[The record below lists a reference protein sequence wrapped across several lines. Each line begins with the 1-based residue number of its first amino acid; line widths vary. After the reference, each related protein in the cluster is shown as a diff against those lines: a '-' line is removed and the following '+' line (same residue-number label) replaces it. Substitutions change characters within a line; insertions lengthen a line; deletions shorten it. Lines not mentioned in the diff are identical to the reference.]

1 MDFVTPTLLGGTV
14 LAVVP
19 VVLHLVMRQQPR
31 HLEFPALRFVR
42 QRQSAN
48 RRKLKLRHLLLLFLR
63 TAVICLLAA
72 ALARPTIHASGVLGD
87 QEAPVA
93 AALVF
98 DTSPRMDYRQQNQSR
113 LQAAQ
118 DIGTWLV
125 QQLPVESQV
134 AVVDGNQG
142 DGVFQVDLGAAKDRV
157 GRLETSSLARPVW
170 ERIEAA
176 ARLLDEGRQD
186 GQDLRERKELYVFTD
201 LTRPSWEGDSSARL
215 RELLA
220 KDASLGIY
228 VIDVGVA

>member
-1 MDFVTPTLLGGTV
+1 MDFVTPALLGGV
-14 LAVVP
+14 ALAAIP

-42 QRQSAN
+42 QRQNAN
-48 RRKLKLRHLLLLFLR
+48 RRKLKLRLLLLLLLR

-98 DTSPRMDYRQQNQSR
+98 DTSPRMDYRQQNQTR

-118 DIGTWLV
+118 DIGLWLL
-125 QQLPVESQV
+125 QQLPAESHA
-134 AVVDGNQG
+134 AVVDGRRG
-142 DGVFQVDLGAAKDRV
+142 EGVFQVDLGAAQDRV
-157 GRLETSSLARPVW
+157 GRLETSSVARPLW

-176 ARLLDEGRQD
+176 AKLLDDSREGGGRPD
-186 GQDLRERKELYVFTD
+186 GQELPERKELYVFTD
-201 LTRPSWEGDSSARL
+201 LLRPTW
-215 RELLA
+215 
-220 KDASLGIY
+220 
-228 VIDVGVA
+228 